1 MSYSGKTVKLGAS
14 DGAVFEVP
22 MEVACLSVK
31 IKEMLEEVGEAAEAF
46 TIPLRNVNGALLS
59 LVIVFCQYSVAYPGD
74 TTEWDQQFCAERDN
88 ATLFELI
95 LAANS
100 LDIPPLMD
108 AACRAVAC
116 QIKGKT
122 PEQIRRTF
130 NIKNDFTPEEEA
142 AVRKENEWCE
152 PREC

>member
-22 MEVACLSVK
+22 LEVACFSVK
-31 IKEMLEEVGEAAEAF
+31 IREMLEEVGEGAEAF
-46 TIPLRNVNGALLS
+46 TIPLHNVNGPLLS
-59 LVIVFCQYSVAYPGD
+59 LVITYCHHRVVQPEATP
-74 TTEWDQQFCAERDN
+74 EWDHQFCERDN

-95 LAANS
+95 LVANS